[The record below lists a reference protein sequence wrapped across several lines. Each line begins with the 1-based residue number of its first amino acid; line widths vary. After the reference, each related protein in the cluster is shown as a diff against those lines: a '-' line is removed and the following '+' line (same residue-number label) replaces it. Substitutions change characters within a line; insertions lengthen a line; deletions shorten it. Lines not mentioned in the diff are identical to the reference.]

1 MFVLSIGKTYLY
13 LQFARQKYIT
23 TCKMQAIMEKNI
35 EKDCE
40 RSACAISKA
49 LDVIGD
55 RWSLLILRDLMFT
68 QKRSYSEL
76 QACEEK
82 IATNILASRLSM
94 LEANG
99 IVVKSADPQ
108 NKRRV
113 LYHLTM
119 KGIDLLPVIM
129 KKYNEDVSDCPS
141 QPSYEGTS
149 RKEVLKAFKKKL
161 KKEHLIHDESR
172 QSSAV

>member
-1 MFVLSIGKTYLY
+1 
-13 LQFARQKYIT
+13 
-23 TCKMQAIMEKNI
+23 MEKGI
-35 EKDCE
+35 EKNCE

-68 QKRSYSEL
+68 SKRSYTEL

-82 IATNILASRLSM
+82 IATNILAARLNM
-94 LEANG
+94 LETNG
-99 IVVKSADPQ
+99 IIVKSTDPA

-129 KKYNEDVSDCPS
+129 ELKEWMKKYNEGATDCPS
-141 QPSYEGTS
+141 QPSYADGS
-149 RKEVLKAFKKKL
+149 RKEVLKEFRKKL
-161 KKEHLIHDESR
+161 KKEHLVNQD
-172 QSSAV
+172 

>member
-1 MFVLSIGKTYLY
+1 
-13 LQFARQKYIT
+13 
-23 TCKMQAIMEKNI
+23 MQVFMEKKF

-40 RSACAISKA
+40 RSSCAISKA
-49 LDVIGD
+49 LEVIGD

-68 QKRSYSEL
+68 EKRSYSEL
-76 QACEEK
+76 QSCEEK

-99 IVVKSADPQ
+99 IVVKSTDPE

-119 KGIDLLPVIM
+119 KGIDLLPVIL
-129 KKYNEDVSDCPS
+129 E
-141 QPSYEGTS
+141 
-149 RKEVLKAFKKKL
+149 
-161 KKEHLIHDESR
+161 
-172 QSSAV
+172 

>member
-1 MFVLSIGKTYLY
+1 MYLY
-13 LQFARQKYIT
+13 LQFARQKYTT
-23 TCKMQAIMEKNI
+23 TCNLQAIMEKNI

-40 RSACAISKA
+40 RSACAISRA
-49 LDVIGD
+49 LDIIGD

-68 QKRSYSEL
+68 SRRSYSEL

-99 IVVKSADPQ
+99 IVVKSTDPD

-129 KKYNEDVSDCPS
+129 ELKEWMKKYNEDVTDCPS
-141 QPSYEGTS
+141 QPSYEGSS
-149 RKEVLKAFKKKL
+149 RKEVLKEFRKKL
-161 KKEHLIHDESR
+161 KKEHLGNAENNKMET
-172 QSSAV
+172 AF

>member
-1 MFVLSIGKTYLY
+1 M
-13 LQFARQKYIT
+13 
-23 TCKMQAIMEKNI
+23 KNNA

-49 LDVIGD
+49 LEIIGD

-94 LEANG
+94 LETNG
-99 IVVKSADPQ
+99 IVIKSADPQ

-129 KKYNEDVSDCPS
+129 ELKEWMKKYNEDVTDCPS
-141 QPSYEGTS
+141 QPSYEGAS
-149 RKEVLKAFKKKL
+149 RKEVLKEFRKKL
-161 KKEHLIHDESR
+161 KREHLA
-172 QSSAV
+172 AVAGE

>member
-1 MFVLSIGKTYLY
+1 
-13 LQFARQKYIT
+13 
-23 TCKMQAIMEKNI
+23 MEKNA
-35 EKDCE
+35 EKECE

-49 LDVIGD
+49 LEVIGD

-68 QKRSYSEL
+68 TKRSYSEL

-82 IATNILASRLSM
+82 IATNILATRLSM

-99 IVVKSADPQ
+99 IVIKSPDPE

-119 KGIDLLPVIM
+119 KGIDLLPVILELKEWM
-129 KKYNEDVSDCPS
+129 KKYNPDVTDCPT
-141 QPSYEGTS
+141 QPNYEGVS
-149 RKEVLKAFKKKL
+149 RKEVLKEFKKKL
-161 KKEHLIHDESR
+161 KKEHLLNEETR
-172 QSSAV
+172 N

>member
-1 MFVLSIGKTYLY
+1 
-13 LQFARQKYIT
+13 
-23 TCKMQAIMEKNI
+23 MEKNI

-49 LDVIGD
+49 LDIIGD
-55 RWSLLILRDLMFT
+55 KWSLLILRDLMFT
-68 QKRSYSEL
+68 PKRSYSEL

-99 IVVKSADPQ
+99 IVVKSTDPE

-119 KGIDLLPVIM
+119 KGIDLLPVILELKEWM
-129 KKYNEDVSDCPS
+129 KKYNEDVTDCPS
-141 QPSYEGTS
+141 QPNLADGS
-149 RKEVLKAFKKKL
+149 RKEILKEFRKKL
-161 KKEHLIHDESR
+161 KKEHLHVEETR
-172 QSSAV
+172 QVL

>member
-1 MFVLSIGKTYLY
+1 
-13 LQFARQKYIT
+13 
-23 TCKMQAIMEKNI
+23 MEKNNKK
-35 EKDCE
+35 EAA
-40 RSACAISKA
+40 RSGCAISKA
-49 LDVIGD
+49 LEVIGD

-82 IATNILASRLSM
+82 IATNILAARLAM
-94 LEANG
+94 LEDNG
-99 IVVKSADPQ
+99 IVVKSTDPE

-129 KKYNEDVSDCPS
+129 ELKEWMKKYNADVTDCPS
-141 QPSYEGTS
+141 QPNFEGGS
-149 RKEVLKAFKKKL
+149 RKELLKEFRKKL
-161 KKEHLIHDESR
+161 KKEHLKKETLL
-172 QSSAV
+172 

>member
-1 MFVLSIGKTYLY
+1 
-13 LQFARQKYIT
+13 
-23 TCKMQAIMEKNI
+23 MEKKL

-49 LDVIGD
+49 LEVIGD

-76 QACEEK
+76 QSCEEK
-82 IATNILASRLSM
+82 IATNILATRLSM

-99 IVVKSADPQ
+99 IVVKSTDPE

-119 KGIDLLPVIM
+119 KGIDLLPVILELKEWM
-129 KKYNEDVSDCPS
+129 KKYNPDVTDCPS
-141 QPSYEGTS
+141 QPSFSDGS
-149 RKEVLKAFKKKL
+149 RKEILKEFRKKL
-161 KKEHLIHDESR
+161 KKEHLIAAE
-172 QSSAV
+172 

>member
-1 MFVLSIGKTYLY
+1 
-13 LQFARQKYIT
+13 
-23 TCKMQAIMEKNI
+23 MEKNI
-35 EKDCE
+35 SKEGE
-40 RSACAISKA
+40 RSACAISRA
-49 LDVIGD
+49 LEIIGD

-82 IATNILASRLSM
+82 IATNILASRLAM

-99 IVVKSADPQ
+99 IVIKSTDPE

-129 KKYNEDVSDCPS
+129 ELKEWMKKYNEGVTDCPN
-141 QPSYEGTS
+141 QPDFEGGS
-149 RKEVLKAFKKKL
+149 RKEVLKEFRKKL
-161 KKEHLIHDESR
+161 KREHLIK
-172 QSSAV
+172 A

>member
-1 MFVLSIGKTYLY
+1 
-13 LQFARQKYIT
+13 LQFAKQKYIT
-23 TCKMQAIMEKNI
+23 TCNLQGIMEKNNNS
-35 EKDCE
+35 DVS

-49 LDVIGD
+49 LEVIGD

-76 QACEEK
+76 QASEEK
-82 IATNILASRLSM
+82 IATNILASRLAM

-99 IVVKSADPQ
+99 IVIKSTDPE
-108 NKRRV
+108 NRRRV

-129 KKYNEDVSDCPS
+129 ELKEWMKKYNPEVTNCPS
-141 QPSYEGTS
+141 QPDYAEGS
-149 RKEVLKAFKKKL
+149 RKEILKEFRKKL
-161 KKEHLIHDESR
+161 KKEHLKKETLL
-172 QSSAV
+172 